1 VSSASVRFYG
11 ELNDFLPASHKQATL
26 VFSFAAGSS
35 VKDLVEAL
43 GVPHTEVDHLLVNG
57 RPVDFACTVRDGDR
71 IAAYPPF
78 ATLDVPPESRL
89 GPPPQ
94 LEPRFVA
101 DVHLGRLAAY
111 LRLAGFDTEY
121 RNDFADRELVEIS
134 RREDRTVLTRDVG
147 VLKHGAVTRGYFV
160 RETQPGRQLVEVLRR
175 FGLADRAAAFTRCV
189 RCNRVL
195 ARVSKEAIEASL
207 PPRTREHYDEF
218 SRCAGC
224 GRVYWAGSHYS
235 RMRVF
240 LDVAFDAARQQRQ
253 RPGQP

>member
-1 VSSASVRFYG
+1 MPSASVRFYG

-26 VFSFAAGSS
+26 VFTFASGTS

-43 GVPHTEVDHLLVNG
+43 GVPHTEVEYLLVDG
-57 RPVDFACTVRDGDR
+57 RPVDFGWAVRDGDR

-78 ATLDVPPESRL
+78 STLDLPAESRL
-89 GPPPQ
+89 GPAPQ
-94 LEPRFVA
+94 REPRFVA

-111 LRLAGFDTEY
+111 LRLAGFDAAY
-121 RNDFADRELVEIS
+121 RNDFADRELVDIS

-147 VLKHGAVTRGYFV
+147 VLKHAALARGYFV

-175 FGLADRAAAFTRCV
+175 FQLADCAAPFTRCV

-195 ARVSKEAIEASL
+195 ARVKKEDVEAAL
-207 PPRTREHYDEF
+207 PTRTREHYDEF
-218 SRCAGC
+218 SKCAGC
-224 GRVYWAGSHYS
+224 GRVYWAGSHYT

-240 LDVAFDAARQQRQ
+240 LDVALDAARTPRQ
-253 RPGQP
+253 LQDER